1 MILLA
6 IISVW
11 CVYAL
16 LNWKGLVR
24 FRWNV
29 RIGKFNLSFG
39 SLVSF
44 YKNVNKILI
53 IGCLLVGLFIFV
65 TINNGQKADTQEGI
79 DADDISTEEVFLSVP
94 ILDKYTPLNIE
105 RLWLLMK
112 EYDDIWIVT
121 DTKYTDEEN
130 IRKEFEDMLQTVEE
144 IGATE
149 VLGRMIIQIY
159 CDDMLAI
166 VKSIHDFPTYIY
178 FV

>member
-16 LNWKGLVR
+16 LNLERISQIQMECKDWKIQ
-24 FRWNV
+24 F
-29 RIGKFNLSFG
+29 IIC

-130 IRKEFEDMLQTVEE
+130 IRKEFEDMLQTAEE
-144 IGATE
+144 IGETD
-149 VLGRMIIQIY
+149 VLDRMIIQIY